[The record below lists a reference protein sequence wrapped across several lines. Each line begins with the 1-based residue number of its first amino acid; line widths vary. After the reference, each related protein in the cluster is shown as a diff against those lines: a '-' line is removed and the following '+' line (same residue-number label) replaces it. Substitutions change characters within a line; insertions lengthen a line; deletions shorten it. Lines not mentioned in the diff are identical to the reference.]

1 MSALLVGVVSIGVVV
16 GLMVG
21 RITERARR
29 GMKDL
34 ATARATATKARKVA
48 YADTVR
54 AAGAVL
60 ITALIFVALFLGALK
75 SQS

>member
-1 MSALLVGVVSIGVVV
+1 MGALLVGVVSIGVVV

-48 YADTVR
+48 YADTLR
-54 AAGAVL
+54 AAGAVF
-60 ITALIFVALFLGALK
+60 ITALIFVALFVGVLK

>member
-1 MSALLVGVVSIGVVV
+1 
-16 GLMVG
+16 MVG
-21 RITERARR
+21 RLTERARR

-34 ATARATATKARKVA
+34 ATARATVTKGRKVV
-48 YADTVR
+48 YADTIR

-60 ITALIFVALFLGALK
+60 IVALIFVALFVGVLK